1 MEYDVRDPR
10 SFNNST
16 NPSQYVAVKIGL
28 ASPEDI
34 KGWSFGEVKK
44 PETIN
49 YRTFKPER
57 DGLFCAT
64 IFGPIKD
71 WECLC
76 GRYKKQKN
84 QNRVCER
91 CHVQVTEKKVRRE
104 RLGHIQLATPV
115 AHIWFL
121 KSLPSRLANLLN
133 IPLKQ
138 LEAVLYCEAYMVT
151 EVDETAFLD
160 EKEPPLYVGQILDES
175 QYQQMLDLYMGD
187 FTVKYGGEVIAEQLR
202 ELSKNENAKLIQIRD
217 ELREELVPKKKGDR
231 VKRPSIALQRKNTKR
246 LKVVEAFLRE
256 DNKNKPEWMMLEY
269 IPVIPPDLRPL
280 VPLEGGR
287 FATSD
292 LNDLYRRVINRN
304 NRLSKLEKL
313 RAPDIIL
320 RNERRMLQESVDS
333 LFDNGRRKKP
343 TNNSSKNP
351 LRSLSDYLKGKNGR
365 FRQNLLGKRVDYS
378 GRSVIVVGPEL
389 RLHQCGL
396 PKKMALELFKP
407 FIFNKLQ
414 ERNIVTTIK
423 AAKKKVEQGED
434 VIWDV
439 LDEAIKE
446 HPVML
451 NRAPTLH
458 RLGIQAFEPVLTEGK
473 AIRLHPLVC
482 AAFNADFDG
491 DQMAVHLPLSLEAQ
505 IEARVLMMSTNN
517 ILSPASGRP
526 IINPSQDIVL
536 GAYYMTRKRLGV
548 KGEGKIFS
556 SPDEVQAAYDT
567 GDVHLQAD
575 IRVRLP
581 VYDFKRHLIQKF
593 SVLNDA
599 HLVFGMDDDASTMI
613 HIHRGK
619 LHQAS
624 GSTVQTEV
632 ASLGGNVSVCFDEAK
647 ADDNTVAVLN
657 LRHDDL
663 KIPKK
668 SGQWVFGASN
678 LFKDEGG
685 MAFNPEGEQL
695 MEEIMEGKVL
705 AEGLSNILTDIGD
718 NEAESHTVHW
728 RIRSY
733 QLPPVNDDG
742 VMSPPRWVACVD
754 IHMDERLDFR
764 ASTNIRI
771 DVMVEAI
778 KAATSKYGED
788 LILVIAPA
796 GLLGYKHQFPCETK
810 GTMEKT
816 TVGRVLFYNIVP
828 KEIPYD
834 LVNQALGKKQLGAL
848 IDKSYRLAGPKRT
861 VLFADALMEL
871 GFAQSTFAG
880 ISICIND
887 MKIPAK
893 KHEILKEAEDKVT
906 ELQESSEEGL
916 LTVQEKYNQV
926 VDLWTRVTEKVS
938 AELIQHIST
947 DKVMINGEEKTQ
959 KSFNSIYMMID
970 SGARGSQ
977 TQIRQLAGMRG
988 LMSKPNGAIIETPIT
1003 ANFREGLT
1011 VHQYFIST
1019 HGARKG
1025 LADTALKTANS
1036 GYLTRRLVD
1045 VVQDF
1050 VVLKHD
1056 CGTTDGLVVKALNEG
1071 GKIIEDIG
1079 SRVLGRVAAE
1089 DVQDPNSDEIL
1100 IHINEMIDE
1109 DVAEKLTS
1117 AGVQSVKIRSVLAC
1131 TMRKGVCAC
1140 CYGRDLARGRLV
1152 NVGEAVGIIAAQSI
1166 GEPGTQLTMRT
1177 FHIGGAAQGGGQKSS
1192 QDVNNSGVI
1201 EFSEDLKNSVVED
1214 RNGNLLTTNR
1224 NGEII
1229 LRDDR
1234 GRERERYSIGLGAR
1248 LRVRDG
1254 DKVAAKKIIADWD
1267 ANNRSIIA
1275 RNDGVLLIQGTLEGI
1290 DVSVDTMTNR
1300 AKFKVQ
1306 KEIKQKQKVSISV
1319 VGSKSTFNTKYNL
1332 PAESVIDPNGVFEL
1346 NKEYFSLGE
1355 DERMALKIVVK
1366 KGDILAKIPQE
1377 VQVKNR
1383 DITGGL
1389 PRVAELFEAR
1399 KPKSAAVLSEV
1410 NGYVRLGKE
1419 TKRNKVIEVFP
1430 MEEACFA
1437 TDKDILKLAV
1447 NYVEVI
1453 EPNGAALQA
1462 GDVLSRT
1469 EFDEAKQEALDFGG
1483 EAPVG
1488 IGWSGAP
1495 LQKIAV
1501 PKSRNILITNAE
1513 QVQKGTI
1520 LIDGDVNPHD
1530 ILKVKGQAALAE
1542 YLLNEVQEV
1551 YRLQGVKINDK
1562 HIEVIVR
1569 KMLRRVEITEPGDTE
1584 FLLGQKVE
1592 RNQFEDENRRV
1603 KAEGGM
1609 PAKAEHILLPITRAS
1624 LETDSFL
1631 SSASFQETIR
1641 VLTEASLQNK
1651 VDHLQGL
1658 KENILMGR
1666 LIPAGTGFEVYTG
1679 LQSEVV
1685 AELDQ

>member
-1 MEYDVRDPR
+1 MRDPR

-16 NPSQYVAVKIGL
+16 NPAQYVAVKIGL

-151 EVDETAFLD
+151 EVDEGAFI
-160 EKEPPLYVGQILDES
+160 EEEAPLVLGQILDEAE
-175 QYQQMLDLYMGD
+175 YQRMLDLYLGD
-187 FTVKYGGEVIAEQLR
+187 FTVKYGGEVVAERLR
-202 ELSKNENAKLIQIRD
+202 ELSKNDNALLIQIRD
-217 ELREELVPKKKGDR
+217 QLREELLPKLNKAGDKL
-231 VKRPSIALQRKNTKR
+231 KRPSIALQRKNTKR
-246 LKVVEAFLRE
+246 LKVIEAFLRE

-351 LRSLSDYLKGKNGR
+351 LRSLSDYLKGKNCR

-389 RLHQCGL
+389 RLHQCGI

-439 LDEAIKE
+439 LDEVIKE

-536 GAYYMTRKRLGV
+536 GCYYMTRMRLGV
-548 KGEGKIFS
+548 KGTGKIFS

-567 GDVHLQAD
+567 GDVHLQAA

-593 SVLNDA
+593 NVLQDS
-599 HLVFGMDDDASTMI
+599 HLVFGMDDGETNMI

-619 LHQAS
+619 LYQGA
-624 GSTVQTEV
+624 GATVQTEI
-632 ASLGGNVSVCFDEAK
+632 AALGGNVSVCFDDSK
-647 ADDNTVAVLN
+647 ADKNTVATLN
-657 LRHDDL
+657 LRHDNL
-663 KIPKK
+663 KISKTKK
-668 SGQWVFGASN
+668 QWVFGASN
-678 LFKDEGG
+678 LLKDADGT
-685 MAFNPEGEQL
+685 AFNPDGEAL
-695 MEEIMEGKVL
+695 TADIMEGELL
-705 AEGLSNILTDIGD
+705 AAGLSNILTDGGD
-718 NEAESHTVHW
+718 NESKSHTVKW

-742 VMSPPRWVACVD
+742 VMSPPRWISCVD
-754 IHMDERLDFR
+754 IYMDKQLDFR

-771 DVMVEAI
+771 DVMVEVI
-778 KAATSKYGED
+778 KVATKRFGED
-788 LILVIAPA
+788 LILIIAPA
-796 GLLGYKHQFPCETK
+796 GLLGYKNTFPCETK
-810 GTMEKT
+810 GTMEDT
-816 TVGRVLFYNIVP
+816 TVGRVLFYDIVP
-828 KEIPYD
+828 KEVPYE
-834 LVNQALGKKQLGAL
+834 LVNQALGKKQLGVL

-861 VLFADALMEL
+861 VLFADSLMEL
-871 GFAQSTFAG
+871 GFTQSTYAG

-887 MKIPAK
+887 MKIPAEK
-893 KHEILKEAEDKVT
+893 DAMLKEAEKKVT

-916 LTVQEKYNQV
+916 LTFQEKYNQV

-938 AELIQHIST
+938 AALIKHIST
-947 DKVMINGEEKTQ
+947 DQVMVDGVEMTQ

-988 LMSKPNGAIIETPIT
+988 LMAKPNGSIIETPIT
-1003 ANFREGLT
+1003 ANFREGLS

-1050 VVLKHD
+1050 VVMKHD

-1071 GKIIEDIG
+1071 GKIIENIG
-1079 SRVLGRVAAE
+1079 DRVLGRVSAE

-1100 IHINEMIDE
+1100 IHIGDMIDE
-1109 DVAEKLTS
+1109 DTAEKLTS

-1131 TMRKGVCAC
+1131 TMRKGVCAS

-1192 QDVNNSGVI
+1192 QDVNNTGII
-1201 EFSEDLKNSVVED
+1201 EFSEDLRNSVVED
-1214 RNGNLLTTNR
+1214 RNGTLLTTNR

-1248 LRVRDG
+1248 VRVRDG
-1254 DKVAAKKIIADWD
+1254 EKVVAKKIIADWD
-1267 ANNRSIIA
+1267 PMNRSIIA
-1275 RNDGVLLIQGTLEGI
+1275 RTDGVFLVEGTLDGV
-1290 DVSVDTMTNR
+1290 DVSVDAMTNR
-1300 AKFKVQ
+1300 FRFKVQ
-1306 KEIKQKQKVSISV
+1306 KESKQKVSVSV
-1319 VGSKSTFNTKYNL
+1319 MGSSASYTTKYNL
-1332 PAESVIDPNGVFEL
+1332 PPETVIDPNGVFEL
-1346 NKEYFSLGE
+1346 SKEYFSFGE
-1355 DERMALKIVVK
+1355 EERMALQIEVK

-1419 TKRNKVIEVFP
+1419 TKRNKVIEIFP
-1430 MEEACFA
+1430 MEEACFS
-1437 TDKDILKLAV
+1437 TDKEVSKFAN
-1447 NYVEVI
+1447 NYVEI
-1453 EPNGAALQA
+1453 TEPNGASLQA
-1462 GDVLSRT
+1462 GDVLSLA
-1469 EFDEAKQEALDFGG
+1469 EFDAANQEAIDFGG
-1483 EAPVG
+1483 EPAIG
-1488 IGWSGAP
+1488 IAWSGSP

-1501 PKSRNILITNAE
+1501 PKIRNILITNAE

-1569 KMLRRVEITEPGDTE
+1569 KMLRRVEITEPGDTN

-1603 KAEGGM
+1603 KAEGEV

-1666 LIPAGTGFEVYTG
+1666 LIPAGTGFEVYSG

-1685 AELDQ
+1685 GESDQ